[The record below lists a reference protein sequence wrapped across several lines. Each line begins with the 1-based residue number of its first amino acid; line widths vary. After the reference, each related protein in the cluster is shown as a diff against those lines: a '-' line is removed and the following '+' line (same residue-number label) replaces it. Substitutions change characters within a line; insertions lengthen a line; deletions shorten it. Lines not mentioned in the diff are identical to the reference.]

1 MALLPLAQQAAPY
14 IDKAWR
20 WMGTNAPGVRE
31 AILRGG
37 IAKGTQWFGNRLFG
51 GTPETEEYQK
61 RLQEQMRLIGDQIR
75 RPGATPVGQ
84 AIQRTIKQ
92 QGKQAQQALAK
103 SAAPRGQTG
112 TSPSR
117 ASQMQQ
123 LGREAGQQATA
134 MAQLSAS
141 GQQQYNQLLAGQ
153 ERLAQE
159 ERSALSEIMGFIM
172 KGAAEAATKKLLA
185 DTLQDAWEASPE
197 TMGTPAATTQT
208 QGITPEPVQGG
219 YLPSDTWQPAPAY
232 GPPVSETS
240 PQQPVQQIP
249 TIDELTPQE
258 LSRYPGWQP
267 EVTPSAERRQW
278 GPAQTAQ
285 ELRAPTPI
293 TTPAPNREEV
303 QYPSSLIQR
312 TPMTAQ
318 QPGENI
324 PQQAGLGA
332 GLSDIQSNALGGILT
347 APDTELAIENALQYL
362 SRLRLIY
369 ELTSATNINLPPS
382 ELQKAYA
389 AIELLQKMPPAGEAE
404 EVQLPISRAIRMR
417 SGGYTPTQTY

>member
-14 IDKAWR
+14 IGKAWR
-20 WMGTNAPGVRE
+20 WMGPNAPGVRE

-285 ELRAPTPI
+285 ELRAPTP
-293 TTPAPNREEV
+293 
-303 QYPSSLIQR
+303 
-312 TPMTAQ
+312 MTAQ

-332 GLSDIQSNALGGILT
+332 GLSDIQSNALGSILT